1 MAQALSDFLSPDDDC
16 SESLRLALE
25 EQWSSLARVFS
36 SRGIDNYLKGC
47 TALDQLG
54 RSQELPLAFAA
65 CMPEVARAIGEDVLP
80 DIVNFLLSMASKT
93 SGQVLAAIVHA
104 APIVARRLGDPE
116 LFRQFLQVLANMLAQ
131 VPRGVRPMLEQL
143 DTLLSQLTLG
153 GLRRWALWGAQ
164 AYKNDLEGQV
174 LYFSLQS
181 EDARAMLQAER
192 KGTLFVDV
200 QRRLLIYLRAIWG
213 RDFFL
218 RPTSGD
224 YEHREGLKPYI
235 DRFVIHIPDAFDDW
249 SDAGEKKTVSG
260 LDVYRAVVNHCAAHL
275 QFGREP
281 LTDEGLTP
289 LQRHLVE
296 CIEDARVEYLA
307 GQAFPNMRDSW
318 AVFHAE
324 PLGESSPLRIAD
336 LLRRLALRL
345 TNPKGRD
352 SHEWVEYAA
361 HCFFSHPDL
370 TQGLAS
376 VSIALAIDAKL
387 GQLELPSFDSR
398 LDSFTLF
405 YRDDNRV
412 IWQPDSQ
419 DEQDALA
426 LTWQQKQ
433 VRKKVSIMEMVNEVN
448 NEFAGDDAQEIWVL
462 PTEFFLDQ
470 EGVSINS
477 LEGREPVSS
486 PFYYDEWDY
495 QIQLDRPAWVTLYER
510 AAPRGD
516 AAVIDA
522 LLAEHK
528 PVVSRLKYLIESM
541 VPQGLKRI
549 RRQEEGDEID
559 LNAAVSS
566 FIDLRMGYQPDP
578 RIMTRYKR
586 SERDV
591 CVLVLLDLS
600 ESSNDTVRGQ
610 DFTVIEL
617 TRAATVLMADAL
629 SRVGDAFA
637 IHGFCSNGRDD
648 VHYYR
653 MKNFDEPYEKEAKAR
668 LAGLSGSYSTRMGA
682 AIRHASSLLAQRS
695 ERKKLIFV
703 VTDGEPADNDV
714 RDPQYLRAD
723 TKKAVE
729 QAGRLGVNCYALSLD
744 PYADQ
749 YVSSIFGAGRFTVLD
764 HVERLPEKLPML
776 YLGLTH

>member
-25 EQWSSLARVFS
+25 EQWANLPRVFS

-54 RSQELPLAFAA
+54 RSEELPLAFAA

-249 SDAGEKKTVSG
+249 SGAGEKKTVSG

-345 TNPKGRD
+345 TNPKARD

>member
-1 MAQALSDFLSPDDDC
+1 
-16 SESLRLALE
+16 
-25 EQWSSLARVFS
+25 
-36 SRGIDNYLKGC
+36 
-47 TALDQLG
+47 
-54 RSQELPLAFAA
+54 
-65 CMPEVARAIGEDVLP
+65 
-80 DIVNFLLSMASKT
+80 
-93 SGQVLAAIVHA
+93 
-104 APIVARRLGDPE
+104 
-116 LFRQFLQVLANMLAQ
+116 
-131 VPRGVRPMLEQL
+131 
-143 DTLLSQLTLG
+143 
-153 GLRRWALWGAQ
+153 
-164 AYKNDLEGQV
+164 
-174 LYFSLQS
+174 
-181 EDARAMLQAER
+181 
-192 KGTLFVDV
+192 
-200 QRRLLIYLRAIWG
+200 
-213 RDFFL
+213 
-218 RPTSGD
+218 
-224 YEHREGLKPYI
+224 
-235 DRFVIHIPDAFDDW
+235 
-249 SDAGEKKTVSG
+249 
-260 LDVYRAVVNHCAAHL
+260 
-275 QFGREP
+275 
-281 LTDEGLTP
+281 
-289 LQRHLVE
+289 
-296 CIEDARVEYLA
+296 
-307 GQAFPNMRDSW
+307 
-318 AVFHAE
+318 
-324 PLGESSPLRIAD
+324 
-336 LLRRLALRL
+336 
-345 TNPKGRD
+345 
-352 SHEWVEYAA
+352 
-361 HCFFSHPDL
+361 
-370 TQGLAS
+370 
-376 VSIALAIDAKL
+376 
-387 GQLELPSFDSR
+387 
-398 LDSFTLF
+398 
-405 YRDDNRV
+405 
-412 IWQPDSQ
+412 
-419 DEQDALA
+419 
-426 LTWQQKQ
+426 
-433 VRKKVSIMEMVNEVN
+433 MEMVNEVN

-695 ERKKLIFV
+695 ERK
-703 VTDGEPADNDV
+703 
-714 RDPQYLRAD
+714 
-723 TKKAVE
+723 
-729 QAGRLGVNCYALSLD
+729 S
-744 PYADQ
+744 
-749 YVSSIFGAGRFTVLD
+749 
-764 HVERLPEKLPML
+764 
-776 YLGLTH
+776 

>member
-25 EQWSSLARVFS
+25 EQWANLPRVFS

-54 RSQELPLAFAA
+54 RSEELPLAFAA

-224 YEHREGLKPYI
+224 YERREGLKPYI

-324 PLGESSPLRIAD
+324 SLGESSPLRIAD

-345 TNPKGRD
+345 TNPKARD

>member
-1 MAQALSDFLSPDDDC
+1 
-16 SESLRLALE
+16 
-25 EQWSSLARVFS
+25 
-36 SRGIDNYLKGC
+36 
-47 TALDQLG
+47 
-54 RSQELPLAFAA
+54 
-65 CMPEVARAIGEDVLP
+65 
-80 DIVNFLLSMASKT
+80 
-93 SGQVLAAIVHA
+93 
-104 APIVARRLGDPE
+104 
-116 LFRQFLQVLANMLAQ
+116 
-131 VPRGVRPMLEQL
+131 MLEQL

-324 PLGESSPLRIAD
+324 SLGESSPLRIVD

>member
-25 EQWSSLARVFS
+25 EQWANLPRVFS

-54 RSQELPLAFAA
+54 RSEELPLAFAA

-318 AVFHAE
+318 AVFHDE

>member
-25 EQWSSLARVFS
+25 EQWANLPRVFS

-54 RSQELPLAFAA
+54 RSEELPLAFAA

-324 PLGESSPLRIAD
+324 SLGESSPLRIAD

-345 TNPKGRD
+345 TNPEARD

>member
-25 EQWSSLARVFS
+25 EQWANLPRVFS

-54 RSQELPLAFAA
+54 RSEELPLAFAA

-249 SDAGEKKTVSG
+249 SGAGEKKTVSG

-324 PLGESSPLRIAD
+324 SLGESSPLRIVD

>member
-25 EQWSSLARVFS
+25 EQWANLPRVFS

-54 RSQELPLAFAA
+54 RSEELPLAFAA

-324 PLGESSPLRIAD
+324 SLGESSPLRIVD

>member
-25 EQWSSLARVFS
+25 EQWANLPRVFS

-54 RSQELPLAFAA
+54 RSEELPLAFAA

-324 PLGESSPLRIAD
+324 PLGESSPLRIVD

-495 QIQLDRPAWVTLYER
+495 QIQLDRPAWVTLFER

>member
-80 DIVNFLLSMASKT
+80 DLVNFLLGMASKT
-93 SGQVLAAIVHA
+93 SGQVLAAIVNA
-104 APIVARRLGDPE
+104 TPIVARRLGDAE

-131 VPRGVRPMLEQL
+131 APRGVRPMLEQL

-164 AYKNDLEGQV
+164 AYKSDLEGQA

-224 YEHREGLKPYI
+224 YERREGLKPYI
-235 DRFVIHIPDAFDDW
+235 DRFVIYIPDAFDDW
-249 SDAGEKKTVSG
+249 SDASRQRSVSG

-307 GQAFPNMRDSW
+307 GQAFPNMLDSW
-318 AVFHAE
+318 AVFHTM
-324 PLGESSPLRIAD
+324 PSGEASPLRLAD

-345 TNPKGRD
+345 TNPKAHD

-361 HCFFSHPDL
+361 QCFFGHPDL

-376 VSIALAIDAKL
+376 VSIARAIEAKL
-387 GQLELPSFDSR
+387 SQFQLPAFDSR
-398 LDSFTLF
+398 LDSLTLF
-405 YRDDNRV
+405 YRDDNRI
-412 IWQPDSQ
+412 IWQPDRH

-486 PFYYDEWDY
+486 PFYYNEWDY

-541 VPQGLKRI
+541 IPQGLKRI

-566 FIDLRMGYQPDP
+566 FSDLRMGYQPDP

>member
-25 EQWSSLARVFS
+25 EQWANLPRVFS

-54 RSQELPLAFAA
+54 RSEELPLAFAA

-104 APIVARRLGDPE
+104 APIVARRLGDLE

-324 PLGESSPLRIAD
+324 PLGESSPLRIVD

-495 QIQLDRPAWVTLYER
+495 QIQLDRPAWVTLFER

>member
-25 EQWSSLARVFS
+25 EQWANLPRVFS
-36 SRGIDNYLKGC
+36 TRGIDNYLKGC

-54 RSQELPLAFAA
+54 RSEELPLAFAA

-224 YEHREGLKPYI
+224 YERREGLKPYI

-345 TNPKGRD
+345 TNPKARD

>member
-25 EQWSSLARVFS
+25 EQWANLPRVFS
-36 SRGIDNYLKGC
+36 TRGIDNYLKGC

-54 RSQELPLAFAA
+54 RSEELPLAFAA

-345 TNPKGRD
+345 TKPKGRD

>member
-16 SESLRLALE
+16 YESLRFTLE
-25 EQWSSLARVFS
+25 EQWANLQRVFS
-36 SRGIDNYLKGC
+36 TRGIDNYLKGC

-54 RSQELPLAFAA
+54 RSEELPLAFAA

-324 PLGESSPLRIAD
+324 SLGESSPLRIVD

-352 SHEWVEYAA
+352 SH
-361 HCFFSHPDL
+361 
-370 TQGLAS
+370 
-376 VSIALAIDAKL
+376 
-387 GQLELPSFDSR
+387 
-398 LDSFTLF
+398 
-405 YRDDNRV
+405 
-412 IWQPDSQ
+412 
-419 DEQDALA
+419 
-426 LTWQQKQ
+426 
-433 VRKKVSIMEMVNEVN
+433 
-448 NEFAGDDAQEIWVL
+448 
-462 PTEFFLDQ
+462 
-470 EGVSINS
+470 
-477 LEGREPVSS
+477 
-486 PFYYDEWDY
+486 
-495 QIQLDRPAWVTLYER
+495 
-510 AAPRGD
+510 
-516 AAVIDA
+516 
-522 LLAEHK
+522 
-528 PVVSRLKYLIESM
+528 
-541 VPQGLKRI
+541 
-549 RRQEEGDEID
+549 
-559 LNAAVSS
+559 
-566 FIDLRMGYQPDP
+566 
-578 RIMTRYKR
+578 
-586 SERDV
+586 
-591 CVLVLLDLS
+591 
-600 ESSNDTVRGQ
+600 
-610 DFTVIEL
+610 
-617 TRAATVLMADAL
+617 
-629 SRVGDAFA
+629 
-637 IHGFCSNGRDD
+637 
-648 VHYYR
+648 
-653 MKNFDEPYEKEAKAR
+653 
-668 LAGLSGSYSTRMGA
+668 
-682 AIRHASSLLAQRS
+682 
-695 ERKKLIFV
+695 
-703 VTDGEPADNDV
+703 
-714 RDPQYLRAD
+714 
-723 TKKAVE
+723 
-729 QAGRLGVNCYALSLD
+729 
-744 PYADQ
+744 
-749 YVSSIFGAGRFTVLD
+749 
-764 HVERLPEKLPML
+764 
-776 YLGLTH
+776 

>member
-25 EQWSSLARVFS
+25 EQWANLPRVFS

-54 RSQELPLAFAA
+54 RSEELPLAFAA

-296 CIEDARVEYLA
+296 CIEDARIEYLA

-318 AVFHAE
+318 AVFHDE

>member
-25 EQWSSLARVFS
+25 EQWANLPRVFS

-54 RSQELPLAFAA
+54 RSEELPLAFAA

-324 PLGESSPLRIAD
+324 SLGESSPLRIAD

>member
-25 EQWSSLARVFS
+25 EQWANLPRVFS

-54 RSQELPLAFAA
+54 RSEELPLAFAA

-192 KGTLFVDV
+192 KGTLFVDI

-249 SDAGEKKTVSG
+249 SGAGEKKTVSG

-495 QIQLDRPAWVTLYER
+495 QIQLDRPAWVTLFER

>member
-25 EQWSSLARVFS
+25 EQWANLPRVFS

-54 RSQELPLAFAA
+54 RSEELPLAFAA

-345 TNPKGRD
+345 TNPKARD

-361 HCFFSHPDL
+361 HCFFSHHDL

>member
-1 MAQALSDFLSPDDDC
+1 M
-16 SESLRLALE
+16 
-25 EQWSSLARVFS
+25 
-36 SRGIDNYLKGC
+36 
-47 TALDQLG
+47 
-54 RSQELPLAFAA
+54 
-65 CMPEVARAIGEDVLP
+65 
-80 DIVNFLLSMASKT
+80 
-93 SGQVLAAIVHA
+93 
-104 APIVARRLGDPE
+104 
-116 LFRQFLQVLANMLAQ
+116 
-131 VPRGVRPMLEQL
+131 
-143 DTLLSQLTLG
+143 
-153 GLRRWALWGAQ
+153 
-164 AYKNDLEGQV
+164 
-174 LYFSLQS
+174 QS

-324 PLGESSPLRIAD
+324 SLGESSPLRIVD

>member
-25 EQWSSLARVFS
+25 EQWANLPRVFS

-54 RSQELPLAFAA
+54 RSEELPLAFAA

>member
-1 MAQALSDFLSPDDDC
+1 
-16 SESLRLALE
+16 
-25 EQWSSLARVFS
+25 
-36 SRGIDNYLKGC
+36 
-47 TALDQLG
+47 
-54 RSQELPLAFAA
+54 
-65 CMPEVARAIGEDVLP
+65 
-80 DIVNFLLSMASKT
+80 
-93 SGQVLAAIVHA
+93 
-104 APIVARRLGDPE
+104 
-116 LFRQFLQVLANMLAQ
+116 
-131 VPRGVRPMLEQL
+131 MLEQL

-224 YEHREGLKPYI
+224 YERREGLKPYI

>member
-25 EQWSSLARVFS
+25 EQWANLPRVFS

-54 RSQELPLAFAA
+54 RSEELPLAFAA

-192 KGTLFVDV
+192 KGTLFVDI

-249 SDAGEKKTVSG
+249 SGAGEKKTVSG

-324 PLGESSPLRIAD
+324 SLGESSPLRIVD

>member
-16 SESLRLALE
+16 SESLRFALE
-25 EQWSSLARVFS
+25 EQWANLPRVFS

-54 RSQELPLAFAA
+54 RSEELPLAFAA

-192 KGTLFVDV
+192 KGTLFVDI

-345 TNPKGRD
+345 TNPKARD

>member
-25 EQWSSLARVFS
+25 EQWANLPRVFS

-54 RSQELPLAFAA
+54 RSEELPLAFAA
-65 CMPEVARAIGEDVLP
+65 GMPEVARAIGEDVLP

-164 AYKNDLEGQV
+164 AYKSDLEGQV

>member
-16 SESLRLALE
+16 SESLRFTLE
-25 EQWSSLARVFS
+25 EQWANLPRVFS
-36 SRGIDNYLKGC
+36 TRGIDNYLKGC

-54 RSQELPLAFAA
+54 RSEELPLAFAA

-104 APIVARRLGDPE
+104 APIVARRLGDLE

-345 TNPKGRD
+345 TNPKARD

-361 HCFFSHPDL
+361 NCFFSHHDL

-426 LTWQQKQ
+426 LTCQQKQ

>member
-25 EQWSSLARVFS
+25 EQWANLPRVFS

-54 RSQELPLAFAA
+54 RSEELPLAFAA

-224 YEHREGLKPYI
+224 YERREGLKPYI

>member
-25 EQWSSLARVFS
+25 EQWANLPRVFS

-54 RSQELPLAFAA
+54 RSEELPLAFAA

-249 SDAGEKKTVSG
+249 SGAGEKKTVSG

-345 TNPKGRD
+345 TNPKARD

-361 HCFFSHPDL
+361 HCFFSHHDL

>member
-1 MAQALSDFLSPDDDC
+1 M
-16 SESLRLALE
+16 
-25 EQWSSLARVFS
+25 
-36 SRGIDNYLKGC
+36 
-47 TALDQLG
+47 
-54 RSQELPLAFAA
+54 
-65 CMPEVARAIGEDVLP
+65 
-80 DIVNFLLSMASKT
+80 
-93 SGQVLAAIVHA
+93 
-104 APIVARRLGDPE
+104 
-116 LFRQFLQVLANMLAQ
+116 
-131 VPRGVRPMLEQL
+131 
-143 DTLLSQLTLG
+143 
-153 GLRRWALWGAQ
+153 
-164 AYKNDLEGQV
+164 
-174 LYFSLQS
+174 
-181 EDARAMLQAER
+181 
-192 KGTLFVDV
+192 
-200 QRRLLIYLRAIWG
+200 
-213 RDFFL
+213 
-218 RPTSGD
+218 
-224 YEHREGLKPYI
+224 
-235 DRFVIHIPDAFDDW
+235 
-249 SDAGEKKTVSG
+249 
-260 LDVYRAVVNHCAAHL
+260 
-275 QFGREP
+275 
-281 LTDEGLTP
+281 
-289 LQRHLVE
+289 
-296 CIEDARVEYLA
+296 
-307 GQAFPNMRDSW
+307 
-318 AVFHAE
+318 
-324 PLGESSPLRIAD
+324 
-336 LLRRLALRL
+336 

-495 QIQLDRPAWVTLYER
+495 QIQLYRPAWVTLFER

-600 ESSNDTVRGQ
+600 
-610 DFTVIEL
+610 
-617 TRAATVLMADAL
+617 
-629 SRVGDAFA
+629 
-637 IHGFCSNGRDD
+637 
-648 VHYYR
+648 
-653 MKNFDEPYEKEAKAR
+653 
-668 LAGLSGSYSTRMGA
+668 
-682 AIRHASSLLAQRS
+682 
-695 ERKKLIFV
+695 
-703 VTDGEPADNDV
+703 
-714 RDPQYLRAD
+714 
-723 TKKAVE
+723 
-729 QAGRLGVNCYALSLD
+729 
-744 PYADQ
+744 
-749 YVSSIFGAGRFTVLD
+749 
-764 HVERLPEKLPML
+764 
-776 YLGLTH
+776 

>member
-1 MAQALSDFLSPDDDC
+1 M
-16 SESLRLALE
+16 
-25 EQWSSLARVFS
+25 
-36 SRGIDNYLKGC
+36 
-47 TALDQLG
+47 
-54 RSQELPLAFAA
+54 
-65 CMPEVARAIGEDVLP
+65 
-80 DIVNFLLSMASKT
+80 
-93 SGQVLAAIVHA
+93 
-104 APIVARRLGDPE
+104 
-116 LFRQFLQVLANMLAQ
+116 
-131 VPRGVRPMLEQL
+131 
-143 DTLLSQLTLG
+143 
-153 GLRRWALWGAQ
+153 
-164 AYKNDLEGQV
+164 
-174 LYFSLQS
+174 
-181 EDARAMLQAER
+181 
-192 KGTLFVDV
+192 
-200 QRRLLIYLRAIWG
+200 
-213 RDFFL
+213 
-218 RPTSGD
+218 
-224 YEHREGLKPYI
+224 
-235 DRFVIHIPDAFDDW
+235 
-249 SDAGEKKTVSG
+249 
-260 LDVYRAVVNHCAAHL
+260 
-275 QFGREP
+275 
-281 LTDEGLTP
+281 
-289 LQRHLVE
+289 
-296 CIEDARVEYLA
+296 
-307 GQAFPNMRDSW
+307 
-318 AVFHAE
+318 
-324 PLGESSPLRIAD
+324 
-336 LLRRLALRL
+336 
-345 TNPKGRD
+345 
-352 SHEWVEYAA
+352 
-361 HCFFSHPDL
+361 
-370 TQGLAS
+370 
-376 VSIALAIDAKL
+376 SIALAIDAKL

-398 LDSFTLF
+398 LDSFTLL

>member
-1 MAQALSDFLSPDDDC
+1 M
-16 SESLRLALE
+16 
-25 EQWSSLARVFS
+25 
-36 SRGIDNYLKGC
+36 
-47 TALDQLG
+47 
-54 RSQELPLAFAA
+54 
-65 CMPEVARAIGEDVLP
+65 
-80 DIVNFLLSMASKT
+80 
-93 SGQVLAAIVHA
+93 
-104 APIVARRLGDPE
+104 
-116 LFRQFLQVLANMLAQ
+116 
-131 VPRGVRPMLEQL
+131 
-143 DTLLSQLTLG
+143 
-153 GLRRWALWGAQ
+153 
-164 AYKNDLEGQV
+164 
-174 LYFSLQS
+174 
-181 EDARAMLQAER
+181 
-192 KGTLFVDV
+192 
-200 QRRLLIYLRAIWG
+200 
-213 RDFFL
+213 
-218 RPTSGD
+218 
-224 YEHREGLKPYI
+224 
-235 DRFVIHIPDAFDDW
+235 
-249 SDAGEKKTVSG
+249 
-260 LDVYRAVVNHCAAHL
+260 
-275 QFGREP
+275 
-281 LTDEGLTP
+281 
-289 LQRHLVE
+289 
-296 CIEDARVEYLA
+296 
-307 GQAFPNMRDSW
+307 
-318 AVFHAE
+318 
-324 PLGESSPLRIAD
+324 
-336 LLRRLALRL
+336 RL

-495 QIQLDRPAWVTLYER
+495 QIQLDRPAWVTIYER

-653 MKNFDEPYEKEAKAR
+653 MKNFDEPYEKEAKAG

>member
-25 EQWSSLARVFS
+25 EQWVNLPRVFS

-54 RSQELPLAFAA
+54 RSEELPLAFAA

>member
-224 YEHREGLKPYI
+224 YERREGLKPYI

>member
-25 EQWSSLARVFS
+25 EQWANLPRVFS

-54 RSQELPLAFAA
+54 RSEELPLAFAA

-192 KGTLFVDV
+192 KGTLFVDI

-324 PLGESSPLRIAD
+324 SLGESSPLRIVD

-495 QIQLDRPAWVTLYER
+495 QIQLDRPACVTLFER

>member
-25 EQWSSLARVFS
+25 EQWANLPRVFS

-54 RSQELPLAFAA
+54 RSEELPLAFAA

-387 GQLELPSFDSR
+387 GQFELPSFDSR

>member
-25 EQWSSLARVFS
+25 EQWVNLPRVFS

-54 RSQELPLAFAA
+54 RSEELPLAFAA

-324 PLGESSPLRIAD
+324 SLGESSPLRIAD

>member
-16 SESLRLALE
+16 SESLRFALE
-25 EQWSSLARVFS
+25 EQWANLPRVFS

-54 RSQELPLAFAA
+54 RSEELPLAFAA

-181 EDARAMLQAER
+181 EDARAILQAER

-318 AVFHAE
+318 AVFHDE

>member
-1 MAQALSDFLSPDDDC
+1 M
-16 SESLRLALE
+16 
-25 EQWSSLARVFS
+25 
-36 SRGIDNYLKGC
+36 
-47 TALDQLG
+47 
-54 RSQELPLAFAA
+54 
-65 CMPEVARAIGEDVLP
+65 
-80 DIVNFLLSMASKT
+80 
-93 SGQVLAAIVHA
+93 
-104 APIVARRLGDPE
+104 
-116 LFRQFLQVLANMLAQ
+116 
-131 VPRGVRPMLEQL
+131 
-143 DTLLSQLTLG
+143 
-153 GLRRWALWGAQ
+153 
-164 AYKNDLEGQV
+164 
-174 LYFSLQS
+174 
-181 EDARAMLQAER
+181 
-192 KGTLFVDV
+192 
-200 QRRLLIYLRAIWG
+200 
-213 RDFFL
+213 
-218 RPTSGD
+218 
-224 YEHREGLKPYI
+224 
-235 DRFVIHIPDAFDDW
+235 
-249 SDAGEKKTVSG
+249 
-260 LDVYRAVVNHCAAHL
+260 
-275 QFGREP
+275 
-281 LTDEGLTP
+281 
-289 LQRHLVE
+289 
-296 CIEDARVEYLA
+296 
-307 GQAFPNMRDSW
+307 
-318 AVFHAE
+318 
-324 PLGESSPLRIAD
+324 
-336 LLRRLALRL
+336 
-345 TNPKGRD
+345 
-352 SHEWVEYAA
+352 
-361 HCFFSHPDL
+361 
-370 TQGLAS
+370 
-376 VSIALAIDAKL
+376 SIALAIDAKL

-653 MKNFDEPYEKEAKAR
+653 MKNFDEPYEKEAKAG